1 MKKRFLIYMALAMVS
16 LYTIIG
22 FFGVP
27 YAIKHSVPDKVAE
40 ATKGGK
46 FTVQSASFNPFT
58 FRLSLQKLSFKTPK
72 NSDFVAVDFFTVNVN
87 PLDYL
92 WKGRLVVESITIDA
106 PQISLSKDANGEM
119 NFGWLL
125 GEDKNETKEPSK
137 PFGLLIRDFTLK
149 NGAIDYADMSE
160 KKDYHQSV
168 GTIGFHV
175 ENIDLQE
182 TFGSKG
188 IMRLY
193 ATINEG
199 GFVDLRGKIA
209 SMKPFALSGNMA
221 FNSGKLYTPWRY
233 FKEKLPI
240 EVADGT
246 VSFAL
251 NYELNTEDINAT
263 KLSSVQMGL
272 NSLRIIPKGEQ
283 RKLLDVGSVRLSD
296 ATIWPMRK
304 VFEASSLMLDGLV
317 LSASRSRAGVIDW
330 LDYMEQINKA
340 FPEDENE
347 TKIPWSV
354 AVQEIALKNMGVR
367 WEDNGP
373 KVPYFATLEGIS
385 LSSQRISSDPK
396 KTVNT
401 QLNMGKMGIYRI
413 AEESVLGGFDSLSIG
428 EISLEREA
436 KNALIQKIEVE
447 GLHLSLKRLK
457 NGSIDLK
464 QLLYASN
471 IKEKPSGE
479 SSKSLP
485 WSYRINDTMLNN
497 GSIGFIDEVP
507 SRPVVIS
514 FDEMHVGVK
523 NISSN
528 PRESMNIESSSRIN
542 KKTMLKTSSQLRLE
556 TLASKGNF
564 ELNHFSLPLIDP
576 YIESK
581 TYAQLRRGDLGV
593 RGTYSYTPQK
603 TLVEGKLA
611 LEDWVVE
618 DRRDAS
624 VLLGWNRIG
633 ITPFVYAY
641 PDNRLK
647 VNHISVDG
655 LYTNVLIDQNKTLN
669 FSTLSKAKKSD
680 VNESAKG
687 GNPFGIDVVKLSLL
701 NSSATFSDLSLPLPF
716 KTYTHDLE
724 GEVLGISTT
733 KDVTT
738 FVKLRGGV
746 DQYGLTKIN
755 GQLNTKD
762 PKAFTDMKVVF
773 ENLELKQY
781 TPYSLQFLG
790 YKIADGKLFLNL
802 GYKINQGKLNGQNQI
817 VIKKIELGEE
827 KAGGSPWPMGLV
839 VALLEDSDGVID
851 IDLPIEGDVN
861 NPDFKYGKVVWQVI
875 GNLLTKAITSPFR
888 LLGAMMG
895 LDANDDSLSS
905 ISFEPGEDIILPP
918 QREKLDK
925 LTALLVKRPKLTL
938 KVHGGWA
945 NEEDERALRMQ
956 KLIRSVMGQHSKEGI
971 NSADALSLVYLEATA
986 KKSMDSKELKEL
998 RNAMEEKYSQEA
1010 EFTYHYTAALIE
1022 KLIALQV
1029 LATPELET
1037 LASKRSTAIVLYL
1050 HKNPDLMKRVSLGAN
1065 EKSTF
1070 EPKEGVITH
1079 LELSVK

>member
-27 YAIKHSVPDKVAE
+27 YAIKHSIPAKVAE

-46 FTVQSASFNPFT
+46 LCVESASFNPFT
-58 FRLSLQKLSFKTPK
+58 FKLSLQNFSFKTP
-72 NSDFVAVDFFTVNVN
+72 NNDDFVAVEHFSVNID

-92 WKGRLVVESITIDA
+92 WKGGLVVESIYIDK
-106 PQISLSKDANGEM
+106 PQISLSKNVKGEM
-119 NFGWLL
+119 NFGWLI
-125 GEDKNETKEPSK
+125 GEEKNETKESSK
-137 PFGLLIRDFTLK
+137 PFALLIHNFTLK
-149 NGAIDYADMSE
+149 NGAMDYTDVSE
-160 KKDYHQSV
+160 GKNYHQSIDA
-168 GTIGFHV
+168 IGFHV
-175 ENIDLQE
+175 ENIDLRE
-182 TFGSKG
+182 TSSSKG

-193 ATINEG
+193 ATINDG
-199 GFVDLRGKIA
+199 GFVDLRGKIGA
-209 SMKPFALSGNMA
+209 MNPFKLEGSVA

-246 VSFAL
+246 AQLSL
-251 NYELNTEDINAT
+251 NYELSSEDINAT
-263 KLSSVQMGL
+263 KLSNVQMGL

-283 RKLLDVGSVRLSD
+283 QKLLDVGSVKLSD

-304 VFEASSLMLDGLV
+304 VLDASSLKLDGLA
-317 LSASRSRAGVIDW
+317 LSASRSRSGVIDW

-347 TKIPWSV
+347 TKVPWSFLIGDV
-354 AVQEIALKNMGVR
+354 ALENMAVK
-367 WEDNGP
+367 WTDNAP
-373 KVPYFATLEGIS
+373 KVPYTATLEGIS
-385 LSSQRISSDPK
+385 LTAQRVSSDPK
-396 KTVNT
+396 KTLNA
-401 QLNMGKMGIYRI
+401 QLKTGKMGVNRNADTVQI
-413 AEESVLGGFDSLSIG
+413 AGFENATIEG
-428 EISLEREA
+428 IALEREI
-436 KNALIQKIEVE
+436 KNALVDKVE
-447 GLHLSLKRLK
+447 IGGLKVSLKRLK
-457 NGSIDLK
+457 DSSIDLK

-471 IKEKPSGE
+471 TKEKKVQELDKGT
-479 SSKSLP
+479 P
-485 WSYRINDTMLNN
+485 WSYRVNDAALNN
-497 GSIGFIDEVP
+497 GSVGFVDEVP
-507 SRPVVIS
+507 SRLVTINL
-514 FDEMHVGVK
+514 DEVHVGVK
-523 NISSN
+523 NFSSN
-528 PRESMNIESSSRIN
+528 LQENMNIEALGRIN
-542 KKTMLKTSSQLRLE
+542 KKTTLKIMSQLRLE
-556 TLASKGNF
+556 TLRSKGNF

-576 YIESK
+576 YIEPK
-581 TYAQLRRGDLGV
+581 TYAQLRRGDLGL
-593 RGTYSYTPQK
+593 RGTYSHTPQK
-603 TLVEGKLA
+603 TFVEGKLA

-633 ITPFVYAY
+633 VTPFVYAY

-669 FSTLSKAKKSD
+669 FSTLSKAVKGES
-680 VNESAKG
+680 NESKSS
-687 GNPFGIDVVKLSLL
+687 GNPFGIDVIKLSLL

-802 GYKINQGKLNGQNQI
+802 GYKINQGKLNAQNQI
-817 VIKKIELGEE
+817 VIQKIELGEE

-905 ISFEPGEDIILPP
+905 VSFEAGEDIILPP

-1037 LASKRSTAIVLYL
+1037 LASKRSNAIVLYL
-1050 HKNPDLMKRVSLGAN
+1050 HKNPDLMNRVSLGAN